1 MDAQKLILRS
11 KSRGECYK
19 FLALCF
25 HLPRKELFFSES
37 MPYNLTR
44 ALKHVCPD
52 AAEYSTRMGQALSQY
67 SDEELSVEYAKLF
80 VGPFEL
86 KAPPY
91 GSVYIDDGR
100 RVMGDSTLKILKT
113 YQQSGL
119 TIRDEFKELP
129 DHIYV
134 ELEFMYY
141 LIFKELEFLEKSQFE
156 SANDIIKRQGIFLN
170 EFLGQW
176 IPLFRAK
183 IIEGTGN
190 EFYRALGD
198 CVFSF
203 VTNDMKYVTKLVEE
217 YFSRSSSGA

>member
-19 FLALCF
+19 FLAICF
-25 HLPRKELFFSES
+25 QLPQKELFLNENL
-37 MPYNLTR
+37 PANLTR

-119 TIRDEFKELP
+119 TIKDDFKELP
-129 DHIYV
+129 DHITV

-176 IPLFRAK
+176 IPPFRAK

-190 EFYRALGD
+190 AFYRLLGD

-203 VTNDMKYVTKLVEE
+203 VTNDMEYVTILVEK
-217 YFSRSSSGA
+217 YFPRSSSGA